1 MNFIIHWIRSVWEQE
16 GGSLQDFEEPL
27 LESSNGDRSSMADF
41 VRILQAQDAEEA
53 ARD

>member
-1 MNFIIHWIRSVWEQE
+1 MNLIINWIRSVWEQE
-16 GGSLQDFEEPL
+16 GGPLQALEYPL
-27 LESSNGDRSSMADF
+27 AESNRDRSSMADL